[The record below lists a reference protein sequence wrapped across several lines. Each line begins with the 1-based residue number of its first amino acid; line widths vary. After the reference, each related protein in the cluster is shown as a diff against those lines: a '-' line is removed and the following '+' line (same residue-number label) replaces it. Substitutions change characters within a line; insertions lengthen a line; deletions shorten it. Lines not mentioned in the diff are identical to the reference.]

1 MNATMLSVL
10 NDDERFLVALTEPD
24 ELAPLGEDDA
34 IELHARIRK
43 ARNKYTGLY
52 RRRASARVAEK
63 GGRGRARPANERAA
77 IKAEAFEQALS
88 RVSRRVAVLARQSA
102 TRLRG
107 ERIEM
112 ARAAKQGRGP
122 DADGQASAQTATG
135 RQVTGRQVTGRPVTG
150 AKAGDRAL
158 RSPATEKRRAST
170 KAAGARRQAKRD
182 RRSAT

>member
-52 RRRASARVAEK
+52 RRRATARVAEK

-122 DADGQASAQTATG
+122 DGDGQASAQTT
-135 RQVTGRQVTGRPVTG
+135 TGRPVTG
-150 AKAGDRAL
+150 RPVAGSKAGDRAL
-158 RSPATEKRRAST
+158 RSPATKKRRAST
-170 KAAGARRQAKRD
+170 KVAGARRQAKRD
-182 RRSAT
+182 SRSAT

>member
-52 RRRASARVAEK
+52 RRRASAGVAEK
-63 GGRGRARPANERAA
+63 GGRGRARPASERAA

-122 DADGQASAQTATG
+122 DADGQASAQTAAG
-135 RQVTGRQVTGRPVTG
+135 RQVTGRQVTG

-170 KAAGARRQAKRD
+170 KAAGARRQANRD
-182 RRSAT
+182 SRSAT

>member
-10 NDDERFLVALTEPD
+10 NEDERFLVALTEPD

-63 GGRGRARPANERAA
+63 GGRGRARPVNERAA

-107 ERIEM
+107 ERLEM
-112 ARAAKQGRGP
+112 ARADKQGRGP
-122 DADGQASAQTATG
+122 GADGQASAQTATG
-135 RQVTGRQVTGRPVTG
+135 RPVAGRPAAG

-182 RRSAT
+182 SRSAT